1 MTFDDFLNG
10 QKKLVQNT
18 AAVEYH
24 LLKKFVLYH
33 IDAFL
38 KALAESKTIEKLYE
52 EVVGIIL
59 KIKDR

>member
-52 EVVGIIL
+52 EVVVL
-59 KIKDR
+59 Y